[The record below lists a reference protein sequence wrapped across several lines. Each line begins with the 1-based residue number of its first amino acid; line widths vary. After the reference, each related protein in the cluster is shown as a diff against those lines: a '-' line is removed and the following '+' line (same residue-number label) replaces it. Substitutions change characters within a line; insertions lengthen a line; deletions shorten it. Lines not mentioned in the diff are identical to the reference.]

1 MQELRYHQE
10 AETSPLNEISS
21 EPWQRFSHRQRTHI
35 TPLTENTISGMDL
48 TREFKSILSL
58 ASPKID
64 KALYVHIPFC
74 RCICTFCGLAR
85 IRSADE
91 QEVHE
96 YVEAL
101 IRHFRLMSDYPYTK
115 SGKYQ
120 AVYLGGGTPSL
131 LSVTQ
136 LRKITQTIRNSFPL
150 SDDIEWTLEGRF
162 MDFDDEKIAVLLEN
176 GVNRISLGVQT
187 FHNEHRRKMGRIV
200 SGDEAF
206 ARLSRMKQMGVSCLS
221 VDLIYN
227 LPGQSLTDFSN
238 DLDRLI
244 NSPIDGVSIYPLSV
258 QKNSTLHEQIC
269 SGWTHL
275 GDLEHEYRLFMLAEE
290 YLSKA
295 GFSPAGT
302 THWVRD
308 RRDRNI
314 YNRFATEPDDLL
326 AIGCFAGGVIG
337 NLRYINYPSVPV
349 YIQRIRMGSVEPMF
363 GQVRRELLS
372 PFAKNLHELIFCGW
386 SNFSTK
392 ASEGDQNL
400 AVLLETFIHHGF
412 IDWQNQ
418 AMIMTP
424 LGRFWANNLA
434 ILLNRQMICELPSGG
449 SR

>member
-10 AETSPLNEISS
+10 ADTSSLNEISC
-21 EPWQRFSHRQRTHI
+21 EPWQRFSHRQRTHVM
-35 TPLTENTISGMDL
+35 PSAKETIGGMDL
-48 TREFKSILSL
+48 AREFKSILS
-58 ASPKID
+58 SPSPRTD
-64 KALYVHIPFC
+64 KTLYVHIPFC
-74 RCICTFCGLAR
+74 RCLCTFCGLAR

-91 QEVHE
+91 REVHE
-96 YVEAL
+96 YVEAV
-101 IRHFRLMSDYPYTK
+101 IRHLRLLSDYPYTR

-136 LRKITQTIRNSFPL
+136 IEKITHTIRNSFPL

-162 MDFDDEKIAVLLEN
+162 MDFDDDKIAALLEN

-200 SGDEAF
+200 SGEEAF
-206 ARLSRMKQMGVSCLS
+206 ARLSRMKQMGVFCLS

-227 LPGQSLTDFSN
+227 LPDQSPNDWSR

-244 NSPIDGVSIYPLSV
+244 DSPIDGVSIYPLSV
-258 QKNSTLHEQIC
+258 QENSALHEQIR
-269 SGWTHL
+269 SGWTQL
-275 GDLEHEYRLFMLAEE
+275 GDIEHEYSLFMLAEE
-290 YLSKA
+290 KLSKA
-295 GFSPAGT
+295 GCSPAGT
-302 THWVRD
+302 THWIRD

-314 YNRFATEPDDLL
+314 YNRFAADPDELL
-326 AIGCFAGGVIG
+326 AIGCFAGGTIG
-337 NLRYINYPSVPV
+337 NIRYMNYASLPV

-363 GQVRRELLS
+363 GQVRRATLS
-372 PFAKNLHELIFCGW
+372 LFAKNLHELILCGC
-386 SNFSTK
+386 SDFSAK

-400 AVLLETFIHHGF
+400 AVLLETFINHGF

-418 AMIMTP
+418 AMILTP

-434 ILLNRQMICELPSGG
+434 ILLNQQMICELPSGG